1 MINKLKR
8 LNPQFKN
15 VLKTSS
21 KSAKRLGYNIYLVGG
36 VVRDLLLRRPVF
48 DLDIVVEGDAIL
60 LVRQIAKQLN
70 EGFRRHHSFGT
81 ATLYHQGHKIDFATA
96 RKETYPHSGSLPK
109 VKKSFLKEDLA
120 RRDFSINAMAMSL
133 NKKNYGELI
142 DFYQGRQ
149 DLKNRSIRI
158 LYPESFLDDSLRIL
172 RAVRFQQRFSFKIE
186 TKTYAFMKQAIGAG
200 ALKWI
205 NPHRLRDE
213 LILFLDEPNPYKY
226 IKKFYLL
233 ERFNFI
239 NKRIKLKERD
249 FKFFIRAQIAVKFYK
264 QVFKPKEKIKSWLIF
279 LAGILLN
286 LSYREVVEVVDRFGF
301 KKDERL
307 TIRSIKK
314 DLNKIKK
321 LDKKLKPSIIYKI
334 LTGYSQEALVFFYA
348 YFPKKKIRENIA
360 LFFKNLSSQKLK
372 LRGKD
377 LQQMGVESSS
387 FMGKI
392 LKEIFYL
399 KLDKNLN
406 TKRQELN
413 EARNIIKKGG

>member
-1 MINKLKR
+1 MVNKLKR

-15 VLKTSS
+15 FLKTSS
-21 KSAKRLGYNIYLVGG
+21 KSAKRFGYNIYLVGG
-36 VVRDLLLRRPVF
+36 AVRDLLLNRPVF
-48 DLDIVVEGDAIL
+48 DLDIAVEGDAIL

-70 EGFRRHHSFGT
+70 EKFRRHHSFGT
-81 ATLYHQGHKIDFATA
+81 ATLYHHGHKIDFATA
-96 RKETYPHSGSLPK
+96 RKEIYPYSGSLPK

-120 RRDFSINAMAMSL
+120 RRDFSINAMAISL
-133 NKKNYGELI
+133 NKKNYGQLI

-149 DLKNRSIRI
+149 DLKNRLIRI

-172 RAVRFQQRFSFKIE
+172 RAVRFQQRFTFKIE

-213 LILFLDEPNPYKY
+213 LILFLDEPNPYRY

-239 NKRIKLKERD
+239 NKRIKLDKED
-249 FKFFIRAQIAVKFYK
+249 FKFFIRAQTAIRFYNKLVKN
-264 QVFKPKEKIKSWLIF
+264 EKKVKYWLIF
-279 LAGILLN
+279 LTGILLN
-286 LSYREVVEVVDRFGF
+286 LSNHEAVEVVAKFGF
-301 KKDERL
+301 KKDERS
-307 TIRSIKK
+307 TIISIKK
-314 DLNKIKK
+314 GLDKIKK
-321 LDKKLKPSIIYKI
+321 LDKKLKASAIYKI
-334 LTGYSQEALVFFYA
+334 LSGYNQEAIIFFYA
-348 YFPKKKIRENIA
+348 YFSRKKIRSNII
-360 LFFKNLSSQKLK
+360 FFLKKVSGQKLK
-372 LRGKD
+372 IKGKD
-377 LQQMGVESSS
+377 LQKIGVESSS
-387 FMGKI
+387 FMGEM